1 MPGPNSSDWALL
13 RDVPPGLGRSVFL
26 RDVPLVWDGLGR
38 SGMVWAHIGVVFR
51 DSRERTMAVEGLLSP
66 VASHRGSRK

>member
-1 MPGPNSSDWALL
+1 MVWDG
-13 RDVPPGLGRSVFL
+13 
-26 RDVPLVWDGLGR
+26 LVWDGLVWSGTVWDGLGW

-51 DSRERTMAVEGLLSP
+51 DSREGTMAVEGLLSP